1 MPKICYTPKTF
12 SPEHEVIIARA
23 NIIIEDMR
31 GQGFTLSLRQ
41 LYYQFVSETW
51 LENTVQSYKRLG
63 SIMVAARMAG
73 EVDMTALEDRG
84 RELENDTHWEAPA
97 DIIESAA
104 QQFKY
109 DKWLDQECY
118 PEVWVEK
125 VALAGILESVCDPLD
140 VRYFATRGN
149 PSLSEMYLAA
159 ERMDDA
165 RRRGKEPTIFYLG
178 DHDANGL
185 DITRDIYDR
194 INRMTDEGWVEVR
207 RIALNMDQIEEYNP
221 PPSPQKESDSR
232 SKGYV
237 AQFGYDCWE
246 LDALKPAVLTGIID
260 DAVRAIRDRDLWDAQ
275 VEREEDAKADLR
287 DVHAELVD
295 KYEDE
300 ES

>member
-12 SPEHEVIIARA
+12 SAGHEVIIAQA
-23 NIIIEDMR
+23 NIIIESMKE
-31 GQGFTLSLRQ
+31 QGFSLSLRQ

-73 EVDMTALEDRG
+73 EIDMTALEDRG
-84 RELENDTHWEAPA
+84 RELKNDTHWEAPA
-97 DIIESAA
+97 DIIDAA
-104 QQFKY
+104 AKQFKY
-109 DKWLDQECY
+109 DKWLDQEYY

-125 VALAGILESVCDPLD
+125 VALAGILERVCEPLD

-159 ERMDDA
+159 ERMDEA
-165 RRRGKEPTIFYLG
+165 RRRGKEPIIFYLG

-194 INRMTDEGWVEVR
+194 INHMTEEGWVQVDR
-207 RIALNMDQIEEYNP
+207 VALNMDQIQRYNP

-237 AQFGYDCWE
+237 ALFGHDCWE
-246 LDALKPAVLTGIID
+246 LDALKPAVLTKIIAD
-260 DAVRAIRDRDLWDAQ
+260 SVRDIRDDDLWIDQ
-275 VEREEDAKADLR
+275 LEREEQARADLR

-295 KYEDE
+295 KYEA